1 MLEGRYGACARNC
14 DGFGQTPLSRGSPRP
29 RRLVLASH
37 PGSLSTRGITV
48 FAPPPAI
55 HRHRADNYGQVEGRR
70 APIRL
75 PALPL
80 TDTSGQPWTR
90 PLSADQTMDE
100 LDPATVASRHDLVAC
115 LKHIHLLA
123 DKPTYRVLEK
133 QTIHANG
140 VLPGTQMTRV
150 RLTRATLSDVLRGR
164 KFPSKAFL
172 LTFVEACGIDLAK
185 DRRWEQAWG
194 PARRPG
200 ATSCHAARGGR
211 KNPPGERGTPSAS
224 RCVEARSRDHGANG
238 QFPAVGRRTHCN
250 CGELPGMGAE
260 IYFR

>member
-1 MLEGRYGACARNC
+1 
-14 DGFGQTPLSRGSPRP
+14 
-29 RRLVLASH
+29 
-37 PGSLSTRGITV
+37 
-48 FAPPPAI
+48 
-55 HRHRADNYGQVEGRR
+55 
-70 APIRL
+70 
-75 PALPL
+75 
-80 TDTSGQPWTR
+80 
-90 PLSADQTMDE
+90 MDE

-185 DRRWEQAWG
+185 DRRWEQAWDRL
-194 PARRPG
+194 AAQEQQA
-200 ATSCHAARGGR
+200 AT
-211 KNPPGERGTPSAS
+211 PPGEVERIRQENEELRRQVAALKQEAETTARTVNFQQSAAEHTVIAESSLEWERKYISVNPETGTIDVYDRPLAIQIFQIVRGDIRQSY
-224 RCVEARSRDHGANG
+224 E
-238 QFPAVGRRTHCN
+238 
-250 CGELPGMGAE
+250 
-260 IYFR
+260 